1 MRLAPAVQKKS
12 PPSESAGRV
21 RQGVK
26 DKRRRESVH
35 VLPSRGP
42 RLFARNIRRF
52 IGPPSWKRS
61 ESVGADV
68 LLSGCRTPA
77 RAPSERSCGRGR

>member
-1 MRLAPAVQKKS
+1 MRLAPAAQNKS
-12 PPSESAGRV
+12 PPSESAGRD

-42 RLFARNIRRF
+42 RLFARNIRKF
-52 IGPPSWKRS
+52 IGPPS
-61 ESVGADV
+61 
-68 LLSGCRTPA
+68 
-77 RAPSERSCGRGR
+77 